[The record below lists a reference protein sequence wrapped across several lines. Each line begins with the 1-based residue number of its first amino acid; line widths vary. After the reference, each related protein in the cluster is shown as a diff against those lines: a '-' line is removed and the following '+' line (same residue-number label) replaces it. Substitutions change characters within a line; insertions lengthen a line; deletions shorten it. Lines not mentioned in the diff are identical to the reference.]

1 MSDLNGK
8 VAVVTGASK
17 GIGAATARALAAA
30 GAAVVVNYASSKDG
44 ADRVVAGIKSDGGR
58 AIAVKGDV
66 GKSAEVRALFDE
78 AKKAFGKVDVL
89 VNNAGVYRFDPIEDV
104 TEDKFHRLFNT
115 NVLGT
120 LLATRE
126 AVKHFGNDGGSV
138 INISSIGSTDAIPN
152 LSMYAATKGAM
163 ESATRVL
170 AAELGPR
177 NIRVNAI
184 APGSIETEGLHAS
197 GVMGTD
203 FLKKLTAETPLGRI
217 GQPEDIAKVAVFL
230 ASDEAGWITGER
242 VVVSGGLR

>member
-1 MSDLNGK
+1 MSDLSGK

-30 GAAVVVNYASSKDG
+30 GAAVVVNYASSKEG
-44 ADRVVAGIKSDGGR
+44 ADQVVAGIKADGGR

-66 GKSAEVRALFDE
+66 GKSAEVQALFDA

-89 VNNAGVYRFDPIEDV
+89 VNNAGIYRFDPIENV
-104 TEDKFHRLFNT
+104 TEDKFHRLFDT

-138 INISSIGSTDAIPN
+138 INISSIGSTGAIPN
-152 LSMYAATKGAM
+152 LSMYAATKGAL

-184 APGSIETEGLHAS
+184 APGSVETEGLHAS
-197 GVMGTD
+197 GVIGTE
-203 FLKKLTAETPLGRI
+203 FEKRLTADTPLGRL

-230 ASDEAGWITGER
+230 ASDEAAWITGER

>member
-1 MSDLNGK
+1 
-8 VAVVTGASK
+8 
-17 GIGAATARALAAA
+17 
-30 GAAVVVNYASSKDG
+30 
-44 ADRVVAGIKSDGGR
+44 
-58 AIAVKGDV
+58 
-66 GKSAEVRALFDE
+66 VRALFDE